1 MATKTKTTRKAR
13 KTRKPK
19 VDAYTKVTNAM
30 IETLENG
37 NLGKWTKPWKVTGLH
52 MSGNSGK
59 AYRGANQWILFVT
72 AMIRGYESNLW
83 LTFKQAQALVGE
95 GEKVLKG
102 DKGEQKGT
110 SCVFYKFGD
119 KTDKETGKPVLDAHG
134 NTIRTLLYATTFTVF
149 NVEQTNVPA
158 EKLAKFVAPT
168 TNPNALNPEVEQF
181 IDDTGA
187 DIQRRGDTACY
198 IPSLDCIKL
207 PPMKAFADAGS
218 FYATATHELTHW
230 TGAKS
235 RLDRG
240 FDTRFGSQAYAAEEL
255 VAEMGSAFLCA
266 EFGIEGKLQHPE
278 YIKNWLTIMKG
289 DNKALFTASSAAQKA
304 VDFLKET
311 AAAGAAEREEDTAKA
326 A

>member
-1 MATKTKTTRKAR
+1 MATKTKTAKKTRRA
-13 KTRKPK
+13 RKPK

-30 IETLENG
+30 IEALEG
-37 NLGKWTKPWKVTGLH
+37 DLGSWTKPWKVTGLH

-110 SCVFYKFGD
+110 TLVFYKFGD
-119 KTDKETGKPVLDAHG
+119 KTDKETKKPVLDSNG
-134 NTIRTLLYATTFTVF
+134 NTTRVLLYATTFTVF
-149 NVEQTNVPA
+149 NVEQTMVPA
-158 EKLAKFVAPT
+158 EKFAKFTVPT
-168 TNPNALNPEVEQF
+168 SNPNVANPVVEQF

-198 IPSLDCIKL
+198 IPSLDCIQL
-207 PPMKAFADAGS
+207 PPLRAFEDAGS

-240 FDTRFGSQAYAAEEL
+240 FGTRFGSQAYAAEEL

-278 YIKNWLTIMKG
+278 YLKNWLTIMKA

-304 VDFLKET
+304 ADYLKE
-311 AAAGAAEREEDTAKA
+311 AAATGASAREENEAQA